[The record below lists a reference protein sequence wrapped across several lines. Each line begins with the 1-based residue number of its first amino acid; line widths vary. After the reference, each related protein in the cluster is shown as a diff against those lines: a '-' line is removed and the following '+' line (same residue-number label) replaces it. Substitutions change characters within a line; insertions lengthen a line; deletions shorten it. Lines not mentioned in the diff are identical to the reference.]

1 VIVCG
6 LLPPTPT
13 FPKFTL
19 VGLMDNCA
27 CVCVAVPLIAIV
39 NGEFVALLVIVIVP
53 LGLPVVVGAKT
64 ALKEACAPAAITCPT
79 DSPLML

>member
-1 VIVCG
+1 
-6 LLPPTPT
+6 
-13 FPKFTL
+13 
-19 VGLMDNCA
+19 
-27 CVCVAVPLIAIV
+27 V